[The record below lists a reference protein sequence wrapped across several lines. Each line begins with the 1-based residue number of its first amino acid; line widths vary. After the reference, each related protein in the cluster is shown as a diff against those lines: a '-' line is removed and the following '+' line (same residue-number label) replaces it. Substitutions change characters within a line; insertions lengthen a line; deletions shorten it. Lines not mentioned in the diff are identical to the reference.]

1 MKSLMI
7 AAMLLIGATAL
18 ASSDVKI
25 TSFKFLDHGSHFSPG
40 AELCGELTTPLN
52 KPVMVKIVSDPEE
65 KSPGN
70 YYTWTGPEGKFCA
83 VIATYT
89 GKADAELQK

>member
-7 AAMLLIGATAL
+7 AATLLIGTDAL

-25 TSFKFLDHGSHFSPG
+25 TSFKFLDHGSHFTPG
-40 AELCGELTTPLN
+40 AELCGELVSPTG
-52 KPVMVKIVSDPEE
+52 KPEMVKIVSDPEE
-65 KSPGN
+65 KAPGN
-70 YYTWTGPEGKFCA
+70 YYAWAGPEGKFCA

-89 GKADAELQK
+89 GKADASLQK